1 MTTLF
6 QNIQAEIKKFEAD
19 AGADFSALEAK
30 IKALFESHATA
41 PVPVV
46 ASAPP
51 AVAVAA
57 VLDTTPAAPA
67 TAPPAVPPV
76 A

>member
-30 IKALFESHATA
+30 IKSLFESHATVA
-41 PVPVV
+41 VPV
-46 ASAPP
+46 APTAAP
-51 AVAVAA
+51 AVVVAT
-57 VLDTTPAAPA
+57 VLDTTPAAPPA
-67 TAPPAVPPV
+67 EPPKV

>member
-30 IKALFESHATA
+30 IKALFEHHA
-41 PVPVV
+41 V
-46 ASAPP
+46 SALETKTSATPTP
-51 AVAVAA
+51 DAAVAVAQA
-57 VLDTTPAAPA
+57 LSTAPV
-67 TAPPAVPPV
+67 APPAP
-76 A
+76 